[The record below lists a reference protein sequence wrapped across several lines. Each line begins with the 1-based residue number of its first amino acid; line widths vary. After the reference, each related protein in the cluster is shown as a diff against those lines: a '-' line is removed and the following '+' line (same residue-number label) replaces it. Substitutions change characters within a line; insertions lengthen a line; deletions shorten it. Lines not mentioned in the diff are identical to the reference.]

1 MITKQSFLTFHDHQ
15 EVQATLQSASTMHSQ
30 NKELQCY
37 RGWKMQS
44 QMQLG
49 NSNSTAFWYLSSC
62 MATKAATERWAGHLC
77 LPALGCRS
85 HSGAGAH
92 AVQQL
97 HSCLLLHLNLV
108 QRDSDLE
115 AVWNSSYGHSVGS
128 AGLECPYLW
137 RAAGS
142 LTWEDVER
150 WAVTTGTTGGKNWHE
165 GETLITWEMLF
176 CLSNEQ
182 NQYCR
187 GFIKFVFDENLCSDE
202 TVIPTGCFTIIFLT
216 ASKACVWRCMESK
229 Y

>member
-1 MITKQSFLTFHDHQ
+1 MIPKQSFLTFHDRQ

-49 NSNSTAFWYLSSC
+49 NSNSTAFWYLSSY
-62 MATKAATERWAGHLC
+62 MSTKPATERWASHLC

-85 HSGAGAH
+85 HSGACPCCAAAAQLSSPASKSGAEGQWSGSS
-92 AVQQL
+92 VRLQL
-97 HSCLLLHLNLV
+97 WPFSGQCRAGVPLPLEGSRQLNMG
-108 QRDSDLE
+108 RCGKMGCHHRYD
-115 AVWNSSYGHSVGS
+115 
-128 AGLECPYLW
+128 
-137 RAAGS
+137 RRKK
-142 LTWEDVER
+142 LTWR
-150 WAVTTGTTGGKNWHE
+150 RNAHYLRNAV
-165 GETLITWEMLF
+165 

>member
-1 MITKQSFLTFHDHQ
+1 MTIRKFRPLYSPPPPCILKIKSCNATEAGRCRVKCSWVTAIAQLFGICQAVWPQKQPLKD
-15 EVQATLQSASTMHSQ
+15 ELATSASQHWAA
-30 NKELQCY
+30 
-37 RGWKMQS
+37 GA
-44 QMQLG
+44 
-49 NSNSTAFWYLSSC
+49 TA
-62 MATKAATERWAGHLC
+62 G
-77 LPALGCRS
+77 P
-85 HSGAGAH
+85 AH

-115 AVWNSSYGHSVGS
+115 AVWDSSYGRSVGS
-128 AGLECPYLW
+128 AGLECPCLW